1 MSKIIETHFVLEVR
15 DFAGQHAENLRKV
28 YKLDR
33 IAPTYIIEKTYGKG
47 AVELKQLSEE
57 EFRKMA
63 NALALKL
70 YAQESPEEQI

>member
-1 MSKIIETHFVLEVR
+1 MSKVIETHFVLEVR

-33 IAPTYIIEKTYGKG
+33 LAPTYIIEKTYSKG
-47 AVELKQLSEE
+47 AVELKQLSKE
-57 EFRKMA
+57 EFRNMA

-70 YAQESPEEQI
+70 YTQESPEEQI

>member
-1 MSKIIETHFVLEVR
+1 MSKVIETHFVLEVR

-33 IAPTYIIEKTYGKG
+33 LAPTYIIEKIYGTG
-47 AVELKQLSEE
+47 TVELKQLSED
-57 EFRKMA
+57 EFRRMV

-70 YAQESPEEQI
+70 YEQESPEEQI